1 VVERRLVPRERLQ
14 KILASAGIASRRAAE
29 SLITAGRVTVD
40 GRVVTELGSQA
51 DPEQNRIEVDGRPV
65 ARERFLYLVLH
76 KPRNVVSTMSDPA
89 GRPTVAEYVT
99 RVGVRVVP
107 VGRLDF
113 GTTGTLLLT
122 NDGDFSFAL
131 LHPRKESPKIY
142 VAQVEGIVEE
152 RDLARFRQSIDIDGR
167 PTRPAEVT
175 RLAVAR
181 GTTELR
187 IVLREGKNRQIHRL
201 GEAAG
206 FPVLR
211 LARLSFAGI
220 TDEGLR
226 AGQWRHLTVAELTR
240 LKREYGVPRQITA
253 PSAEGSRRPSHRQ
266 SSTGGP
272 SSDRNSRRPERAPR
286 RGPADPPPARGPN
299 RRR

>member
-1 VVERRLVPRERLQ
+1 VVKRPLVPRERLQ
-14 KILASAGIASRRAAE
+14 KILASGGIASRRGAE
-29 SLITAGRVTVD
+29 ALITAGRVTVD

-65 ARERFLYLVLH
+65 AREPFVYLVFH

-99 RVGVRVVP
+99 RVGARVVP

-122 NDGDFSFAL
+122 NDGDFSLAL

-142 VAQVEGIVEE
+142 VAEVEGVVED
-152 RDLARFRQSIDIDGR
+152 RDLLRWRQSIDIGGR

-175 RLAVAR
+175 RLGVER
-181 GTTELR
+181 GTTLLR

-201 GEAAG
+201 GEATG
-206 FPVLR
+206 FPVRKLS
-211 LARLSFAGI
+211 RLSFAGI
-220 TDEGLR
+220 TDDDLR
-226 AGQWRHLTVAELTR
+226 PGQWRHLTVGELQR
-240 LKREYGVPRQITA
+240 LRREYGVPRQITA
-253 PSAEGSRRPSHRQ
+253 PPAGERSQPSRRQ
-266 SSTGGP
+266 SSRGAP
-272 SSDRNSRRPERAPR
+272 SSDRSSRRQEREHR